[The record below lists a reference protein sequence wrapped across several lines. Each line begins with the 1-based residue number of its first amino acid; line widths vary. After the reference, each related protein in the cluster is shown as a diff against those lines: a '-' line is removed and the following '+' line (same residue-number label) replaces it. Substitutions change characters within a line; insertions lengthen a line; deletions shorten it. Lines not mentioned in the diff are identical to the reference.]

1 MYVWANLLFFSFL
14 NRSLLFSMA
23 WQLAP
28 EQERVFLYFEHMY
41 TVYAHMPSDDL
52 LAKCKL
58 KLTFCNWALDTKLT
72 DWILIKRE
80 SILPLNH
87 KFAVFLSNR
96 TGDTRFSNFIFME
109 QTQPK
114 DNIFLTQSE
123 QGSKQATWRRVLKH
137 PTFPWRKLKITKCE
151 QRTIETSSILPFEW
165 TVCVRYMYM
174 YNGRYHFSTRSLEY
188 FKVAFKQ

>member
-1 MYVWANLLFFSFL
+1 
-14 NRSLLFSMA
+14 
-23 WQLAP
+23 
-28 EQERVFLYFEHMY
+28 
-41 TVYAHMPSDDL
+41 MPSDDL

-87 KFAVFLSNR
+87 KFTVFLSNR

-151 QRTIETSSILPFEW
+151 RRTIESSINNSFVRKRVIYYLNERF
-165 TVCVRYMYM
+165 VRYR
-174 YNGRYHFSTRSLEY
+174 RYHFLD
-188 FKVAFKQ
+188 KVETLQTIKISQATCRRMPKHRTVTWRKNN